1 MRHHTGTESAD
12 IKQLQSKVR
21 HGPTESLHPHSPG
34 WSNRPFPLCMLV
46 RCSTYNQQ
54 DFTPDVT
61 HPLMHKYSAGRFH
74 ITSSITEVSKS
85 ESELLTKRALIFNI
99 KTRVSELKAT
109 GCISRWCTKMA
120 NSTVHPEPAFVS
132 RWATNH
138 FYILQKIQHH
148 GVKRLSGQSTR
159 CTSLVTR
166 IWLLGPTWWEKRTN
180 SKLSWRPQASCGM

>member
-1 MRHHTGTESAD
+1 
-12 IKQLQSKVR
+12 
-21 HGPTESLHPHSPG
+21 
-34 WSNRPFPLCMLV
+34 MLV

-85 ESELLTKRALIFNI
+85 ESELLIKRALIFNI

-132 RWATNH
+132 R
-138 FYILQKIQHH
+138 
-148 GVKRLSGQSTR
+148 
-159 CTSLVTR
+159 
-166 IWLLGPTWWEKRTN
+166 
-180 SKLSWRPQASCGM
+180 